1 MEGGRIMK
9 ILYYGPITPKGN
21 ASIGGYEAANR
32 KNIDALRERHVDVV
46 EFRNPTINKKYGRLA
61 KLAYVK
67 LFFTPLALFKY
78 IGCKDVVVH
87 TTPLYG
93 NVLGLPSNLLLILA
107 KMLHIPSVADIRAGS
122 FFHYWNHKGCFTRWS
137 LKHLLTD
144 ASYVTVEG
152 SDYIKPMRAL
162 IGMEKPIA
170 YFPNLADC
178 RNLTHKERTNDVIN
192 LFYFGRITKNKGI
205 GILTETIQLLDD
217 RFRLYLAGGIA
228 SDVDKDDLLSNDR
241 ITYLGVLKP
250 AELRKEMQRMH
261 IFVFPTSHVGEGQSN
276 SLIEAMSEGLIPVTS
291 DQGFCAEVVGSCG
304 SVLPHG
310 SKAKDYCQ
318 AIEAI
323 AAGDMKSMAQRCQA
337 HIKACH
343 NIDKEIPKIIKIYCS
358 L

>member
-1 MEGGRIMK
+1 MEGRRIMK
-9 ILYYGPITPKGN
+9 ILYYGPITQKGH

-32 KNIDALRERHVDVV
+32 KNIDALRERHVDVE

-78 IGCKDVVVH
+78 IGSKDVVVH

-107 KMLHIPSVADIRAGS
+107 KMLHIPSVSDIRAGS
-122 FFHYWNHKGCFTRWS
+122 FFYYWTHKGKLTRWS
-137 LKHLLTD
+137 LKHLLSD

-152 SDYIKPMRAL
+152 ADYIKPMHAL
-162 IGMEKPIA
+162 VGAKKPIS
-170 YFPNLADC
+170 YFPNLAEC
-178 RNLTHKERTNDVIN
+178 RNLTYKERPSDVVN

-205 GILTETIQLLDD
+205 GILTETIRLLDA
-217 RFRLYLAGGIA
+217 RFRLYLAGSIA
-228 SDVDKDDLLSNDR
+228 HDVDKDNLLSIER
-241 ITYLGVLKP
+241 VTYLGVLKP
-250 AELRKEMQRMH
+250 DELRIEMRRMH

-276 SLIEAMSEGLIPVTS
+276 SLIEAMSEGLIPVTA
-291 DQGFCAEVVGSCG
+291 DQGFCAEVVGNCG
-304 SVLPHG
+304 RVLPQG
-310 SKAKDYCQ
+310 SKAKDYCL